1 VEWLNYHHLLYFWT
15 VAREGSI
22 VRAAG
27 ILNLSHPTISAQVR
41 ALEEALGE
49 PLFRRVGRKLVLT
62 EMGHVVLGYAD
73 EIFAT
78 GREMLEAIRGRPSG
92 RPARLNVGVADAL
105 PKLVVRRLLD
115 PIRRLDPAVRIV
127 ARDDKPARLVA
138 DLADHV
144 IDVIL
149 TDAPIGGATTAVR
162 VFHHLLGECPVAF
175 FADRRLAARLR
186 PRFPRSLDGA
196 PVLLPTEGS
205 TLRRSLDTWFDRE
218 GIRPEVVAEFE
229 DSALL
234 KSFGEDGWGAFPSPT
249 VVGSALRRQHG
260 ALMVGKIPGIQE
272 RFYAITAE
280 RRIKNRAVVAICE
293 KARTDLFGS

>member
-1 VEWLNYHHLLYFWT
+1 MEWLNYHHLLYFWT

-22 VRAAG
+22 VRAAKV
-27 ILNLSHPTISAQVR
+27 LNLSHPTISAQIR

-49 PLFRRVGRKLVLT
+49 SLFRRVGRKLVLT

-78 GREMLEAIRGRPSG
+78 GREMLDAVRGRPSG

-115 PIRRLDPAVRIV
+115 PIRRLDPPVRVV

-138 DLADHV
+138 DLAQHAL
-144 IDVIL
+144 DVVL
-149 TDAPIGGATTAVR
+149 TDAPIGPSSAVR
-162 VFHHLLGECPVAF
+162 VFHHLLGESPVAF
-175 FADRRLAARLR
+175 FASRDLAARLR

-196 PVLLPTEGS
+196 PVLLPTDNS
-205 TLRRSLDTWFDRE
+205 TLRRSIDAWFDRE
-218 GIRPEVVAEFE
+218 GIRPRVVAEFD

-249 VVGSALRRQHG
+249 VVSAALRRQHG
-260 ALMVGKIPGIQE
+260 ALMVGRIPDIQE

-280 RRIKNRAVVAICE
+280 RRIKNPAVVAICE
-293 KARTDLFGS
+293 KARTELFGS

>member
-1 VEWLNYHHLLYFWT
+1 MEWLNYHHLLYFWT

-22 VRAAG
+22 VRAARV
-27 ILNLSHPTISAQVR
+27 LNLSHPTISAQVR
-41 ALEEALGE
+41 ALEEALGQ

-62 EMGHVVLGYAD
+62 EMGHLVLGYAD

-78 GREMLEAIRGRPSG
+78 GRDMLEAVRGRPAG
-92 RPARLNVGVADAL
+92 RRARLNVGVADGL

-115 PIRRLDPAVRIV
+115 PIRRLDPPVRIV
-127 ARDDKPARLVA
+127 ARDDRPARLVS
-138 DLADHV
+138 DLSQHAL
-144 IDVIL
+144 DVVL
-149 TDAPIGGATTAVR
+149 TDEPIDATTAVR

-175 FADRRLAARLR
+175 FANRQLAARLR

-196 PVLLPTEGS
+196 PVLLPTEGC
-205 TLRRSLDTWFDRE
+205 TLRRSLDAWFDRE
-218 GIRPEVVAEFE
+218 AIRPRIVAEFD

-249 VVGSALRRQHG
+249 VVGAALRRQYG
-260 ALMVGKIPGIQE
+260 AMMVGRIPDVQE

-280 RRIKNRAVVAICE
+280 RRIKNPAVAAICE